1 MYNLWVIHVKI
12 LSGLFVIY
20 VFLGKLQKIRALMM
34 FVEHVY
40 LNLTWSRC
48 LQDSVNDRWQ
58 TSVDTKDSAHFL
70 GILTIGITAGKGCE
84 AFCNTDPFLV
94 KVVWR
99 GLYLAR
105 PFLYFF
111 FNSVLEYEVTVCPSA
126 FDSWTWWMQYWK
138 LLCLCDS
145 LQDQNSKVL
154 VARSPKV
161 DFLFQSKI
169 NE

>member
-1 MYNLWVIHVKI
+1 MYNLWVIHMKI

-84 AFCNTDPFLV
+84 AFYNTDPFLLRSCGEDFIWQDLSCTFSLIQFLNMRSQSV
-94 KVVWR
+94 PLHLTHGHDECNTENFCVCVI
-99 GLYLAR
+99 LYKIRTPKFWLPVLQKWIFCFKAR
-105 PFLYFF
+105 
-111 FNSVLEYEVTVCPSA
+111 
-126 FDSWTWWMQYWK
+126 
-138 LLCLCDS
+138 
-145 LQDQNSKVL
+145 
-154 VARSPKV
+154 
-161 DFLFQSKI
+161 
-169 NE
+169 